1 MKTQTSKLPDGGGVS
16 VTGHWALGCDL
27 AQAEGLLAL
36 DLSPELQHGPSRAPS
51 AAHARGKGNGNLKMA
66 PSQVPYCQGQI

>member
-36 DLSPELQHGPSRAPS
+36 DLSPDSS
-51 AAHARGKGNGNLKMA
+51 T
-66 PSQVPYCQGQI
+66 VPAGRLVQLMPVGRVTVT